1 MEVVGIIYSVEH
13 DQLESTVCRILYHI
27 GVNTSGNNTAA
38 CYRLDKNGTRLV
50 KFSSKKNYEHTMDV
64 KKYLK
69 GLMLLTWTF
78 QQGETSILMIVCVSM
93 K

>member
-1 MEVVGIIYSVEH
+1 
-13 DQLESTVCRILYHI
+13 
-27 GVNTSGNNTAA
+27 
-38 CYRLDKNGTRLV
+38 
-50 KFSSKKNYEHTMDV
+50 MDV

-93 K
+93 KWLIKIENAPLAVLFCNYLLADLQLTAVKRY